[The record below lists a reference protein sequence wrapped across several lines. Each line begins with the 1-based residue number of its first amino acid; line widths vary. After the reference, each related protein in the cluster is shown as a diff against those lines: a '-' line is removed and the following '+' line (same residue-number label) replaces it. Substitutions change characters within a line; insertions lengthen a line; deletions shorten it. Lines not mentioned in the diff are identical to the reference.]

1 MSDDRNEAA
10 RAAADRVVELEKE
23 VETIGHASVEAAAL
37 AQARAILHQW
47 IDEMTGVVV
56 SPGLGRVTLI
66 HGGGRPSTIA
76 SADLP
81 FRMSAPVKP
90 HPEG

>member
-1 MSDDRNEAA
+1 MTDDRNDAA

-23 VETIGHASVEAAAL
+23 VETIGHASVEQEAL
-37 AQARAILHQW
+37 ARARAILHQW
-47 IDEMTGVVV
+47 IDEVTGVVV

-76 SADLP
+76 SSDLP
-81 FRMSAPVKP
+81 FRMSAPVKR
-90 HPEG
+90 HPDE